1 VNACWP
7 GAERGAAGLVLLFCA
22 AGLWRLDSRNDIRQ
36 WVGSPPQLL
45 QEAQAVARIT
55 GYQPTS
61 QFFLVRGDDQQQ
73 LLERLQALSG
83 KLGELVELGKL
94 KGYMSL
100 SQLVASPANNSSC
113 NRPSASCR
121 RTGSPCS
128 TWACPQ
134 RAG

>member
-1 VNACWP
+1 VAP
-7 GAERGAAGLVLLFCA
+7 GE
-22 AGLWRLDSRNDIRQ
+22 RNDIRQ

-61 QFFLVRGDDQQQ
+61 QFYLVRGNDPQQ

-100 SQLVASPANNSSC
+100 SQLVASPANSCSC
-113 NRPSASCR
+113 NRPSPVASALAALAR
-121 RTGSPCS
+121 PG
-128 TWACPQ
+128 
-134 RAG
+134 RARSWPG